1 MYKFILN
8 TLIEDMEKSEQ
19 DVNLV
24 HYSPEQG
31 LKTIEPRYHG
41 VRGIGAEVRHT
52 SPEHKMSFY
61 YIEGTKPEDLVV
73 SNAKSKYT
81 TKLGGKRVYD
91 IATDPEG
98 VISAAKEKTNEKS
111 INRGVFT
118 HDDMHHAIKSAGYH
132 GFKNSSLGP
141 QMGNVIAMYHPMAI
155 HQEEP
160 IEFGKSENDLEKMS
174 QPMLK
179 FPKINEL
186 PTRTDQEVKTID
198 RRKNYKRP
206 QKPEMEEIFG
216 ELRISQREL
225 ENRKVA
231 HKVAGQLPSYKKD
244 RVKLDTIKDLESH
257 DRPSVGGY
265 AVFDPKS
272 NTHAAYRNKGAPD
285 AVGIHEAQH
294 MLLNKVHEKFG
305 EDHRLALVNKLLS
318 HLHPDDH
325 NALHKY
331 ISKMYSETDPHFDEE
346 KLMRVRDLISSP
358 QERQR
363 HLSAVERFEVPP
375 INYNRLKSAWKNI
388 HSYSKNL
395 TADNVKSLGDDY
407 ISEKDRAAK
416 LNRRLG
422 IAASKDINKS
432 ENDLEKGFKSAVAGL
447 GLMAG
452 LAGDPSQAMAVKP
465 APQQLTGPTESSV
478 QQAPKQI
485 TQTSVKSPKITQT
498 PKFGSQPEDHF
509 LHNVMQVETS
519 GGKNLKHPE
528 VKFGTQKGTTAV
540 GRFALMPNTIKE
552 IANRYRL
559 QGNNHPEVSAIH
571 KMPAHQVSNYVTKN
585 PHVELELARSLA
597 RHVIGRHGNNER
609 AAYAWKYG
617 HNLTPKR
624 IDNQKLANDPYTKN
638 FALLNRG
645 QSIEGLTPASVAFGS
660 RQVAGDIKKTEDLE
674 KGINGDWK
682 SEGYKIKVR
691 EGKYGHGVYAYGP
704 DRKRVGHALMGKYP
718 SNSGHLRVSASEIQE
733 PHQGKGLY
741 QAMLQ
746 AAADHAQSLGH
757 KGIMSEG
764 FQRSPDA
771 TRAWEKVSHRTI
783 DSGYPTTQRHKQPD
797 GSWEDVKVHTPRID
811 HYLDKAENTN
821 DGDDFDHSPSDPAE
835 FHQALIHHASKNP
848 YIKDSVHIYSPEEY
862 ASSKTFLSKDKNS
875 GYALKPDGELMSVFS
890 GEKGRGDHLMNS
902 AIKNGAMHLDAFDGY
917 LPKFYSR
924 HGFKEHKR
932 EKNWTEGGPDVVYM
946 KRDPVIMV
954 KSENN
959 SLSKPS
965 APQQLTGPVESSSVQ
980 QPLAAS
986 SSVQQAPKHSEKVR
1000 SIAESYM
1007 KSKGQTLQHP
1017 TSKVKVDPAFGAKVA
1032 TAYDQMPHNPHDP
1045 EVKAAYQALNKET
1058 LDQFNHIMSNSGLK
1072 ISKMKSGMP
1081 NPYMNSKD
1089 MTKDIHENNHLWYYP
1104 SDEGFGSSDFIPTEH
1119 PSLTPT
1125 EHLDSEGKPML
1136 ANDLFR
1142 IVHDYFGHAKEGN
1155 TFNHDGEENAYLA
1168 HRAMFSPL
1176 AARAMSA
1183 NTRGQ
1188 NSWVNFGPHGEHNRK
1203 NPAKT
1208 IYADQKVGLLPEWAE
1223 QPNLPMK
1230 KSESDLAKGSL
1241 QSRLG
1246 NPKKNIA
1253 SKEYTSMNRWKNS
1266 VSGRDT
1272 IPEASPEH
1280 KQRFFHKLHSQT
1292 EVRKH
1297 PKTGERLF
1305 LMHRGVGE
1313 FNSRIPHE
1321 FNKTS
1326 WTPDYSIAQGFA
1338 TNDDDRD
1345 GVKRGKIHSAW
1356 IPESAIHNYIN
1367 NAASKNNTDLMH
1379 EQEYIINPHKFIYA
1393 KKQKLD
1399 PSQIADSNINA
1410 RQNLR
1415 RIYGEDT
1422 AYNGE
1427 NRASQE
1433 IKQFNKKLPKPKK
1446 LETPESIPTPEKL
1459 AASESDKVRS
1469 FIRHPRE
1476 VYNDK
1481 KKENKR
1487 KLIAEGKRKQTGAK
1501 KPLDA
1506 AIDQIKL
1513 DKTEFIDEEELLEK
1527 NRPQREG
1534 EFHPSQPWTA
1544 RQHSLG
1550 ELMWSANDQ
1559 QAAKIDSFVGN
1570 KASHQSLFS
1579 KLPQTHRQAYRDMVS
1594 QVSKDP
1600 DRHFIPSQHGLGGE
1614 QKVRARHLK
1623 SLLMGDPSV
1632 RIDTSNPDRLTI
1644 HRQSHT
1650 KGTGAANISIHFP
1663 TKAPNETTSGNDR
1676 PRTSGSVPYGQ
1687 RIEKSDSRGS
1697 RNVMGEDWLGN
1708 KQEATIKLAKGSFQS
1723 RNKSKAS
1730 PQEIENTKKWVNAT
1744 NTVTEIPSKEAKEA
1758 RENLKQPPEMLNRLK
1773 QKLGKETH
1781 LRTHPETGEI
1791 LALLH
1796 RGMSHEEHD
1805 AYSDGSNINHD
1816 HTTSWT
1822 TRKGIAKLFGGDYA
1836 DKRVVSA
1843 WVPISKIT
1851 AAPYLIPAKKS
1862 NYSQDDIFQN
1872 APRSEKEII
1881 VGPDHNSLMT
1891 HANFEPKKDTIGQ
1904 KVRDFKGGR
1913 WNRNMIVNQI
1923 NKEKEQ
1929 GDLAAS
1935 ENTESDLKKMSQPIP
1950 SFPKIKS
1957 ITTRPDSE
1965 IKPVERNNLF
1975 LPPKNDKIS
1984 KLDGSY
1990 GIPRRF
1996 SQGDIAAKKFQAKM
2010 GRQDPNVHEIVR
2022 ESVDQ
2027 IARPNGG
2034 VTGSVISTKDKKV
2047 IMGHYN
2053 PKANDDAQMHEAFH
2067 FSTKQIGQKLG
2078 LNESQIGKISS
2089 HLLSHIHPDDYKAFR
2104 TIVASRGYDP
2114 RRSDF
2119 DEEVVAH
2126 MGNYLNN
2133 KGFRDYSHSVHNN
2146 AGVANAPESG
2156 ILKYNLTRNPHE
2168 TLNPNRF
2175 KAGYKKLIRASK
2187 DLDEDKIRQ
2196 ITSDTNNET

>member
-98 VISAAKEKTNEKS
+98 VIAAAKEKTNEKS

-160 IEFGKSENDLEKMS
+160 IEFGKSENDLEK
-174 QPMLK
+174 
-179 FPKINEL
+179 
-186 PTRTDQEVKTID
+186 
-198 RRKNYKRP
+198 
-206 QKPEMEEIFG
+206 
-216 ELRISQREL
+216 
-225 ENRKVA
+225 
-231 HKVAGQLPSYKKD
+231 
-244 RVKLDTIKDLESH
+244 
-257 DRPSVGGY
+257 
-265 AVFDPKS
+265 
-272 NTHAAYRNKGAPD
+272 
-285 AVGIHEAQH
+285 
-294 MLLNKVHEKFG
+294 
-305 EDHRLALVNKLLS
+305 
-318 HLHPDDH
+318 
-325 NALHKY
+325 
-331 ISKMYSETDPHFDEE
+331 
-346 KLMRVRDLISSP
+346 
-358 QERQR
+358 
-363 HLSAVERFEVPP
+363 
-375 INYNRLKSAWKNI
+375 
-388 HSYSKNL
+388 
-395 TADNVKSLGDDY
+395 
-407 ISEKDRAAK
+407 
-416 LNRRLG
+416 
-422 IAASKDINKS
+422 
-432 ENDLEKGFKSAVAGL
+432 GFKSAVAGL

-452 LAGDPSQAMAVKP
+452 LAGDPSQAMAAKP

-660 RQVAGDIKKTEDLE
+660 RQVAGDIKKSEDLE

-691 EGKYGHGVYAYGP
+691 ESKYGHGVYAYGP
-704 DRKRVGHALMGKYP
+704 DRKRVGHALMSKRP
-718 SNSGHLRVSASEIQE
+718 SSSGHLKVDTSEIQE
-733 PHQGKGLY
+733 PHRGKGLY

-746 AAADHAQSLGH
+746 AAADHAKSLGH

-783 DSGYPTTQRHKQPD
+783 DSGYATAQSHKQPD
-797 GSWEDVKVHTPRID
+797 GSWEDVKVHTPKID
-811 HYLDKAENTN
+811 HYLDKSENTN

-954 KSENN
+954 KSEN
-959 SLSKPS
+959 SLLPKPS

-1089 MTKDIHENNHLWYYP
+1089 MTRDIHENNHLWYYP

-1176 AARAMSA
+1176 AARAMAA

-1188 NSWVNFGPHGEHNRK
+1188 NSWVNFGPHGENNRK

-1241 QSRLG
+1241 QRRNKFNTQSSEVQQIARDQQKWTGSREDATTRG
-1246 NPKKNIA
+1246 NLPRMEGA
-1253 SKEYTSMNRWKNS
+1253 AR
-1266 VSGRDT
+1266 VR
-1272 IPEASPEH
+1272 AL
-1280 KQRFFHKLHSQT
+1280 HKLHSKTEVRVSPSGEREFLMHRGVGNEERELKNDDVNGKTNYTKFAVTSWSPHKHIARRFAEYRSPNWVDPKDNVISAWIPESSISHSVRQYNTHDSSTYDEVKNKTFPRVALKVGRDYNQRTEDEYIVNHSSGKHFDNHSSMLNLNKTESSDPVGGNSHREADLAKGSLQRRNKFNPNKDVEYKDASKLSYWQEGGGTREELPKIEGNARVRALHKLHSKT

-1297 PKTGERLF
+1297 PKTGERMF
-1305 LMHRGVGE
+1305 LMHRGAGE
-1313 FNSRIPHE
+1313 FNNRIPHE

-1326 WTPDYSIAQGFA
+1326 WTPDYSVAQSFSKQDDA
-1338 TNDDDRD
+1338 NDS
-1345 GVKRGKIHSAW
+1345 VKRGKIYSAW
-1356 IPESAIHNYIN
+1356 IPESAIHAVPAQLGSLDSNDSDSANSY
-1367 NAASKNNTDLMH
+1367 AH
-1379 EQEYIINPHKFIYA
+1379 EHEVIVNPHKFIYA

-1399 PSQIADSNINA
+1399 SSQIVDKNVNT
-1410 RQNLR
+1410 RDRLKQV
-1415 RIYGEDT
+1415 YGGAVDFR
-1422 AYNGE
+1422 GQ
-1427 NRASQE
+1427 NRADQE
-1433 IKQFNKKLPKPKK
+1433 IKSFNKKLPRPKK
-1446 LETPESIPTPEKL
+1446 LETPESIPAPEKL
-1459 AASESDKVRS
+1459 AASETDKVKS
-1469 FIRHPRE
+1469 FMRHPRE

-1822 TRKGIAKLFGGDYA
+1822 TRKGIAESFGGDYA